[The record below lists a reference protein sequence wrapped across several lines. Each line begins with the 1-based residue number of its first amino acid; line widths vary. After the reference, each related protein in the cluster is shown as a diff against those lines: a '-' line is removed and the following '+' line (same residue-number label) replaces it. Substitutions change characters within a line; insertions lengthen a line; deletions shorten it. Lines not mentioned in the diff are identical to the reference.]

1 MTDSRRR
8 PRPITIGTPAIR
20 FRAAA
25 VTLALLLSGCRKIEQ
40 APATLSDVL
49 LGLWSGWD
57 DASANDYG
65 QLALD
70 MANVLDEDA
79 IAAQW
84 EKGTQAPMT
93 AAAQAAADLHAPPD
107 DDGTWALPDPAE
119 ATPMYLAKRFACAPD
134 ALADILVAL
143 NQDELY
149 PGNYDEYDRSYLD
162 SIDDFQ
168 SGASDRVSWSV
179 DLTKTVFG
187 YPQYFETL
195 QGGLRRVPVPTG
207 LDSPPGWSGED
218 MLVARTWIPYPA
230 HVVDPDKA
238 DAFRFDQDYQ
248 IEAYL
253 PWANGEVVHLYGLWR
268 QLDGSL
274 GTLENVTIQQF
285 MLNALSDWDKDTA
298 RLCAD
303 GLP

>member
-1 MTDSRRR
+1 MS
-8 PRPITIGTPAIR
+8 ITTGAPSIR
-20 FRAAA
+20 LRVA
-25 VTLALLLSGCRKIEQ
+25 VTALALAAGGCRKIEE
-40 APATLSDVL
+40 APATLSTVL
-49 LGLWSGWD
+49 LDLFSGWD
-57 DASANDYG
+57 DATPEDYG

-70 MANVLDEDA
+70 MATMLDEEA

-84 EKGTQAPMT
+84 QKGNQSALTPE
-93 AAAQAAADLHAPPD
+93 AQAAADLHAPPD
-107 DDGTWALPDPAE
+107 DDGSWTKPDPAD

-149 PGNYDEYDRSYLD
+149 PGNYDEYDRTYTS

-168 SGASDRVSWSV
+168 SGASDRVEWTV

-195 QGGLRRVPVPTG
+195 EGGVRRVPVPTD
-207 LDSPPGWSGED
+207 LEDPPAWSGED
-218 MLVARTWIPYPA
+218 MLVARTYIPFPA

-248 IEAYL
+248 IEAYI
-253 PWANGEVVHLYGLWR
+253 PWEGGDVVHLYGLWR
-268 QLDGSL
+268 QLDGALGKLDNKGVQQVMFSSL
-274 GTLENVTIQQF
+274 
-285 MLNALSDWDKDTA
+285 ASWDDDTA
-298 RLCAD
+298 ELCAN